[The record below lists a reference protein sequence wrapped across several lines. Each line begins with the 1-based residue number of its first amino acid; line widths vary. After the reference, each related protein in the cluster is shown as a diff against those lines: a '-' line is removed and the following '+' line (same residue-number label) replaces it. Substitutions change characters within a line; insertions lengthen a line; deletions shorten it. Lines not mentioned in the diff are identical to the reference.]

1 MDYTQILL
9 KPVVTEKMTLVKETA
24 NQVIFLVNTRA
35 NKIQVKQAMEQAF
48 SVKVLAVNLIN
59 KKPGRRL
66 RQGRAV
72 GRIAGYK
79 KAYITLAAGEKIDF
93 FEGV

>member
-1 MDYTQILL
+1 MHYTQILL
-9 KPVVTEKMTLVKETA
+9 KPVVTEKTTFVKEGA
-24 NQVIFLVNTRA
+24 NQVVFLVNTRA
-35 NKIQVKQAMEQAF
+35 NKIQVRQAVEQAF

-59 KKPGRRL
+59 KKSRRRL
-66 RQGRAV
+66 RQGRTV
-72 GRIAGYK
+72 SRVAGYK

>member
-9 KPVVTEKMTLVKETA
+9 KPVVTEKMTFVKETL
-24 NQVIFLVNTRA
+24 NQVVFLVNTRA
-35 NKIQVKQAMEQAF
+35 NKIQVRQAVEQAF

-59 KKPGRRL
+59 KKPRRRL
-66 RQGRAV
+66 RQGRPV
-72 GRIAGYK
+72 GHVAGYK
-79 KAYITLAAGEKIDF
+79 KAYITLAAGEKVNF